1 MMAGPTVIPMGMK
14 RNDVL
19 AEIYKGNGFREE
31 WNLLST
37 WLVLNAA
44 DLSCY
49 SAQKDTKIKIS

>member
-1 MMAGPTVIPMGMK
+1 MVIPTGMK
-14 RNDVL
+14 RDDVL
-19 AEIYKGNGFREE
+19 AEIWKGNRFREE

-49 SAQKDTKIKIS
+49 SAQKNTKTNIS